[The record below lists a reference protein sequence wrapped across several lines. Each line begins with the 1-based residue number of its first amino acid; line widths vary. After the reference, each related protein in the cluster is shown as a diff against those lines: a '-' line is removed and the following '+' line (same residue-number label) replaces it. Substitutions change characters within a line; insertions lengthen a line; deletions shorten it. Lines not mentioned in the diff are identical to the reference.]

1 MLLRHLASHELP
13 VEIAGREDIDRVRV
27 LVDAGLVKA
36 VIPAP
41 IRTYDRDEQLPAN
54 VTEITRMG
62 RQMLRR
68 FVAR

>member
-1 MLLRHLASHELP
+1 MLLRHLASQELP